1 MSNSN
6 PIIGLFESS
15 ESNYSKFKK
24 EFNLICNDFDL
35 EWFPSVLPAVRR
47 IIVIG
52 DIHGDWKMT
61 LDTLKL
67 AKVINS
73 NNKWIGGDTVVVQLG
88 DQIDRCRGHGS
99 SCQKPETTVNDE
111 NSDVRILNFFTKL
124 HNQASRKGGAVY
136 SLLGNHELMN
146 VNGDLRYVSY
156 KGLVDFDK
164 DSVLKNGYEN
174 RKIDF
179 DKDSVLKNG
188 YENRR
193 IAFEKGGK
201 YANFLGCSRKGVL
214 IIGSNLF
221 VHGGIVPKLA
231 NEYKGKKGVEDIN
244 KIISRFLWNKLAD
257 KDNFS
262 SITGTLDYSPFWNR
276 LLGTLPSNLNME
288 DHYCKNAIKPVLD
301 IYNVDRIVVGHTPQ
315 FMNDKGINSTCNGSV
330 WRADVGLSTAFD
342 RTDPQ
347 IRISSTR
354 DNNRNI
360 QVLEI
365 LKDGEIINV
374 LK

>member
-1 MSNSN
+1 MSNN
-6 PIIGLFESS
+6 NLITGLFGSS
-15 ESNYSKFKK
+15 ESSTSYSEFKD
-24 EFNLICNDFDL
+24 EFNEICNGIGS

-52 DIHGDWKMT
+52 DIHGDWNMT

-67 AKVINS
+67 AKVINKK
-73 NNKWIGGDTVVVQLG
+73 NKWIGGDTVVVQLG

-99 SCQKPETTVNDE
+99 SCKKPETTVSDE
-111 NSDVRILNFFTKL
+111 NSDVKILEFFTEL
-124 HNQASRKGGAVY
+124 HNQAIKKGGAVY

-156 KGLVDFDK
+156 KGLVEFDK
-164 DSVLKNGYEN
+164 DRVLENGYEN
-174 RKIDF
+174 RK
-179 DKDSVLKNG
+179 K
-188 YENRR
+188 
-193 IAFEKGGK
+193 AFEKGGK
-201 YANFLGCSRKGVL
+201 YAKFLGCSRKGVL

-231 NEYKGKKGVEDIN
+231 EEYKGKRGVEDIN
-244 KIISRFLWNKLAD
+244 KIISRYLWNKLAD

-276 LLGTLPSNLNME
+276 LLGTLPSNLSME
-288 DHYCKNAIKPVLD
+288 DHYCQNNIQPVLD
-301 IYNVDRIVVGHTPQ
+301 IYNVQRIVVGHTPQ
-315 FMNDKGINSTCNGSV
+315 FMDDQGINSTCNGKV
-330 WRADVGLSTAFD
+330 WRADVGLSKAFD
-342 RTDPQ
+342 KTDQQ
-347 IRISSTR
+347 IRMGSTR
-354 DNNRNI
+354 DDNRNI

-365 LKDGEIINV
+365 LDDGKKINI